1 MQIHSIGIDLGKT
14 TFHLVALGVAGKVL
28 VKKKF
33 TQKQLLTYTA
43 NLQTSL
49 IGLEACS
56 GAHFLGRAL
65 RKQGHDVRLIA
76 AQFVK
81 PFVKSNKNDFVDAE
95 AIAEAVDRKNMRFVP
110 IKTDDQ
116 LDLQAIHRIRD
127 RLVSRRTAVINQIR
141 AFLLERGM
149 VFAQKPAKLKAAMA
163 DILENLE
170 NAEANL
176 TPLMR
181 NLIDALWCEWKTVEQ
196 QIEELNDELERIS
209 AADAGCTRI
218 RQIPGIGPVVATAI
232 VAAIGNGTAF
242 RKGREF
248 AAWLGIV
255 PRQYSTGGKAKLL
268 NISKRGNVYLR
279 KILIHGARAAVLR
292 IKRDRV
298 PIGAWLDR
306 LDARAHKNVVVVAMA
321 HKLARIAWAVLS
333 SGNEYRPTA
342 VPA

>member
-14 TFHLVALGVAGKVL
+14 TLHLVALGAAGQVL
-28 VKKKF
+28 LKKKF
-33 TQKQLLTYTA
+33 TQKQLLAYTA

-65 RKQGHDVRLIA
+65 RKQGHEVRLIA

-81 PFVKSNKNDFVDAE
+81 PFVKSNKNDFIDAE
-95 AIAEAVDRKNMRFVP
+95 AIAEAVERKNMRFVP

-116 LDLQAIHRIRD
+116 LDLQAIHRVRD

-141 AFLLERGM
+141 AFLLERGL
-149 VFAQKPAKLKAAMA
+149 VFAKRPAQLKAAMGGV
-163 DILENLE
+163 LE
-170 NAEANL
+170 NAEADL
-176 TPLMR
+176 TPMMR
-181 NLIDALWCEWKTVEQ
+181 NLINVLWDEWKIVDR
-196 QIEELNDELERIS
+196 QIEQLGDELERIS

-218 RQIPGIGPVVATAI
+218 RKIPGIGPVVATAI
-232 VAAIGNGTAF
+232 VAAIGNGAAF

-255 PRQYSTGGKAKLL
+255 PRQYSTGGKARLL
-268 NISKRGNVYLR
+268 GISKRGNVYLR

-292 IKRDRV
+292 IKRDRA

-306 LDARAHKNVVVVAMA
+306 LDARAHKNIVIVAMA
-321 HKLARIAWAVLS
+321 NKIARIAWAVLS
-333 SGNEYRPTA
+333 SGNEYRPAA